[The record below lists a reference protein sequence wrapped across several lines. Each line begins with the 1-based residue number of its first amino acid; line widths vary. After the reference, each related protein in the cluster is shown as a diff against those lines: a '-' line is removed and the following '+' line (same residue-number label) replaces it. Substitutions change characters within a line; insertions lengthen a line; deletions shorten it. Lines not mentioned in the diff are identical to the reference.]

1 MNTDQF
7 QSLIRTALKVISTL
21 ALAHGLTN
29 TSSLLNAPDVIGAL
43 TLVLTLI
50 WSHYSH
56 TGTTSPPSQPGGSKP
71 GGGVLMVLLAAGL
84 LTATGCANLS
94 SNTFTAEQA
103 AAATSD
109 AALRGYAVYF
119 DRAVTNP
126 AAFQRTLDGLVTER
140 ATVQAAS
147 VKLGASLE
155 LVENLRASYATNAA
169 VKPQLQA
176 AADALA
182 SQAVNLVS
190 VINQFV
196 KINTNQP

>member
-1 MNTDQF
+1 MNTNQTANIF
-7 QSLIRTALKVISTL
+7 TTLIQL
-21 ALAHGLTN
+21 AL
-29 TSSLLNAPDVIGAL
+29 GAL
-43 TLVLTLI
+43 VSRGLITGSESESLGGALAALVVFFV
-50 WSHYSH
+50 SHNWHS
-56 TGTTSPPSQPGGSKP
+56 SPPSQPGGSKP

-155 LVENLRASYATNAA
+155 LVENLRASYATNSA

-196 KINTNQP
+196 NINTNQP